1 MPETLLLRTFLAVAA
16 ELSFRQAAQALH
28 VAPSTVTSRIKAL
41 EEELGVKLFAR
52 RGRRVVL
59 TPEGRRLFWHAARL
73 TELAART
80 RQVVCGEEEGPEVRL
95 RVSETL
101 GAYCLPTVLRQ
112 FKAAFPAARVHL
124 ATTSRQG
131 TLHDLR
137 RGTVDAALLL
147 GEPFAA
153 PGLAVESLWREP
165 LVVFTAPDGP
175 LADRECV
182 GADDLEG
189 VPLVL
194 TRHAW
199 SARAAMERALAGEG
213 AGMAGHVECAS
224 AEIVKRCVLAGLG
237 VSVAPRF
244 FVAGEAGRGRLRI
257 LAWSGEPLAATVLL
271 ARDRTRTPPPAA
283 AWLLRLLRDFFADL
297 RDTRHGRDHPLAIS
311 QNID

>member
-1 MPETLLLRTFLAVAA
+1 
-16 ELSFRQAAQALH
+16 
-28 VAPSTVTSRIKAL
+28 
-41 EEELGVKLFAR
+41 
-52 RGRRVVL
+52 VVL